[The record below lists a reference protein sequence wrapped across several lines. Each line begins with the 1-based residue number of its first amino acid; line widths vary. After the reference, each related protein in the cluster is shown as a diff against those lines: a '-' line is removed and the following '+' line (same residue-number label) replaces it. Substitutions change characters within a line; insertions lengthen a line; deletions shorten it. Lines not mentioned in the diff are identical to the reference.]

1 MRLICPNCDAQYE
14 VRDDVIP
21 TEGRDVQC
29 SNCGQTWY
37 QHHPN
42 HMTPEPAPANVS
54 EDFAQTD
61 DAGAPDE
68 ENGAESGSRRRTLAP
83 SVADILQQEAELES
97 QERARET
104 SGLES
109 QPDLGLDSAQT
120 QAARQ
125 ARDRMARL
133 RGEDPP
139 AEAEAHQGAARSRR
153 DLFPD
158 IDEINST
165 LRSTSDRRSN
175 ASTHPGQDQTE
186 PVAHKS
192 GFRRGFALVL
202 VLSMALGA
210 VYAFAPQIAQSLP
223 KTDPYISVYVAH
235 IDSARQWLDGHV
247 QTALDWL
254 DSVASTKAQ

>member
-1 MRLICPNCDAQYE
+1 MLKHL
-14 VRDDVIP
+14 
-21 TEGRDVQC
+21 
-29 SNCGQTWY
+29 CGARAP
-37 QHHPN
+37 HRAKPHGPHPN

-125 ARDRMARL
+125 ARDRMARKY
-133 RGEDPP
+133 P
-139 AEAEAHQGAARSRR
+139 AGS
-153 DLFPD
+153 
-158 IDEINST
+158 
-165 LRSTSDRRSN
+165 
-175 ASTHPGQDQTE
+175 
-186 PVAHKS
+186 
-192 GFRRGFALVL
+192 
-202 VLSMALGA
+202 LS
-210 VYAFAPQIAQSLP
+210 PEN
-223 KTDPYISVYVAH
+223 
-235 IDSARQWLDGHV
+235 
-247 QTALDWL
+247 
-254 DSVASTKAQ
+254 TKCL